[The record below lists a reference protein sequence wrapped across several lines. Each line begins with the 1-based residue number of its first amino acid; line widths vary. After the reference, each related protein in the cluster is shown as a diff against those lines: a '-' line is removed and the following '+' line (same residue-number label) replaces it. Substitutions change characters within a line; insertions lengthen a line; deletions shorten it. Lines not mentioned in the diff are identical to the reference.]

1 MKKSLSRAAIILVL
15 LFILIQLVRPER
27 TNPPI
32 EPVHR
37 LESVLNVPEEVR
49 SLLRA
54 ACYDCHSNETAWPWY
69 SNISPVSWLM
79 ARDVTEGRRQLN
91 FSEWGT
97 YESRSQIGR
106 LDQIAKEVS
115 DERMPLP
122 IYLPLHPEA
131 QLTGEERDRV
141 ITWAESERE
150 RVIEDFRS
158 KQEERE

>member
-106 LDQIAKEVS
+106 LEQIAKEVS

-131 QLTGEERDRV
+131 QLTGEERDR
-141 ITWAESERE
+141 
-150 RVIEDFRS
+150 
-158 KQEERE
+158 